1 MAKPVPP
8 PPAPPSVPID
18 VNLREALE
26 ERYLAYALSTIMG
39 RALPDARDGLKPV
52 HRRILY
58 GMHILRLDPGSA
70 FKKCAKIVGDVMGS
84 FHPHGDQAIYE
95 ALVRLAQ
102 DFASRYP
109 LIEGQGNFGNID
121 GDNAAAYR
129 YTEARMTDVARLIME
144 GVEENSVDWRDNYSG
159 DTKEPIVMPS
169 AVPNLLANGA
179 QGIAVGMAT
188 SIPPHNIA
196 ELCDAALHLIAH
208 PGANV
213 EALAQFVPGPDF
225 PTGGVVIDAK
235 PAIIETYRTGRG
247 AFRVRARWAK
257 ADTGR
262 GGWVVVVTQI
272 PYGVQKSRLIEQ
284 IANLLNE
291 RKLPLLA
298 DVRDESTEDVRI
310 VLEPRSRAVEP
321 ETLMKSLFRLTELE
335 ARVSVNMNVL
345 VDGVTPRVVSL
356 GEALKQWLDHRRNV
370 LVRRSRHRLAAID
383 RRLELLAG
391 MIIVFLN
398 LDEVIRIVREDDDP
412 KEALK
417 VRFSL
422 TEPQV
427 VYVLDT
433 RLRSL
438 RRLEEMALRKEQD
451 DLTKEKASIEALL
464 ASERKQ
470 WRMIEVEIRD
480 LRKKFGPDTNLGRRR
495 TSFEAAPDVVVAD
508 LTEAM
513 IEREPLTIV
522 VSQKGWIRALKG
534 QVADLSGATFKGDD
548 GLKTSFFAETTSKI
562 LVLASDGKVFTLDAC
577 QIARRA
583 RAGRADPPHGRHR
596 RERRHRR
603 RLALCV
609 GDEAPH
615 RVERRQRL
623 HHRRR
628 RASVLDP
635 QGQGGAQ
642 RHGAGDR
649 GVDRARRR
657 RPCRGHRA
665 EPQASG
671 VSACPAQRNGARQ
684 GHTLATLQGCRPF
697 RRQGFRHRRRPH
709 LARLGRADLHR
720 RQARAQGLDRQ
731 SRRSRPP
738 AAQGV
743 SEKQQV
749 RGVARPTGE
758 GAKFCGRAGD
768 SNGLGARICH
778 PSVGGRRARD
788 LTTLLPPRAPR
799 SPRTRRAAGRG

>member
-1 MAKPVPP
+1 M
-8 PPAPPSVPID
+8 
-18 VNLREALE
+18 
-26 ERYLAYALSTIMG
+26 
-39 RALPDARDGLKPV
+39 
-52 HRRILY
+52 
-58 GMHILRLDPGSA
+58 
-70 FKKCAKIVGDVMGS
+70 
-84 FHPHGDQAIYE
+84 
-95 ALVRLAQ
+95 
-102 DFASRYP
+102 DF
-109 LIEGQGNFGNID
+109 
-121 GDNAAAYR
+121 
-129 YTEARMTDVARLIME
+129 V
-144 GVEENSVDWRDNYSG
+144 
-159 DTKEPIVMPS
+159 K
-169 AVPNLLANGA
+169 
-179 QGIAVGMAT
+179 
-188 SIPPHNIA
+188 
-196 ELCDAALHLIAH
+196 
-208 PGANV
+208 
-213 EALAQFVPGPDF
+213 GPDF
-225 PTGGVVIDAK
+225 PTGGVVIDDK
-235 PAIIETYRTGRG
+235 SAIIETYRTGRG

-257 ADTGR
+257 EDTGR
-262 GGWVVVVTQI
+262 GGWVAVVTQI

-321 ETLMKSLFRLTELE
+321 ETLMESLFRLTELE

-464 ASERKQ
+464 GSERRQ

-562 LVLASDGKVFTLDAC
+562 LVLASDGKVFTLDAAKLPGGRG
-577 QIARRA
+577 QGEPIRLMADIDESAAIVAVWPYAPGTKRLIASSDGNGFIIGDDELLSSTRK
-583 RAGRADPPHGRHR
+583 GRAVLNVTAPATA
-596 RERRHRR
+596 
-603 RLALCV
+603 ALI
-609 GDEAPH
+609 AP
-615 RVERRQRL
+615 
-623 HHRRR
+623 
-628 RASVLDP
+628 A
-635 QGQGGAQ
+635 
-642 RHGAGDR
+642 AGDHVAVIGQNR
-649 GVDRARRR
+649 KLLVF
-657 RPCRGHRA
+657 PL
-665 EPQASG
+665 S
-671 VSACPAQRNGARQ
+671 PAQRNGARQ
-684 GHTLATLQGCRPF
+684 GHALATLQGWRPF
-697 RRQGFRHRRRPH
+697 RRQGFRHRRGAH
-709 LARLGRADLHR
+709 LAQFSRADVHR
-720 RQARAQGLDRQ
+720 RQARAQRLDRQ

-743 SEKQQV
+743 SEKQPV
-749 RGVARPTGE
+749 RGVAGAPSARGE
-758 GAKFCGRAGD
+758 NSCHFQHDLRTNPPPGSRFTIPIRRSLTRSAQFSIAWEGKQNAACGAKSDWPVASAPLTIGET
-768 SNGLGARICH
+768 AR
-778 PSVGGRRARD
+778 R
-788 LTTLLPPRAPR
+788 
-799 SPRTRRAAGRG
+799 